1 MQTKHPNHTPYS
13 AVGEMDR
20 KMNQYYIPTYFGMS
34 SGLLPSPTSQYDP
47 LKQQL
52 GGTATAYFEKLQ
64 EAKRRLVEK
73 KLK

>member
-1 MQTKHPNHTPYS
+1 MSTHTTYS
-13 AVGEMDR
+13 AIVEMNSNPR
-20 KMNQYYIPTYFGMS
+20 PYFVPTYLGMS
-34 SGLLPSPTSQYDP
+34 SGLLPYRVEAYDP

-64 EAKRRLVEK
+64 EAKRRLEEK